1 MAVLLVVGYSMTAMG
16 ITRYRQLVTVLDW
29 RSLSIHRP
37 VSLGRLTSGLVA
49 LEAAIAAVIVRFWS
63 RQPEAA
69 QTSST
74 SGLASVAR
82 QGGPVAA
89 HCDCGGLLTLVTLA
103 CHPAA
108 ETS

>member
-69 QTSST
+69 QTSSA
-74 SGLASVAR
+74 SGWPRSHDRAAR
-82 QGGPVAA
+82 SPRTA
-89 HCDCGGLLTLVTLA
+89 T
-103 CHPAA
+103 A
-108 ETS
+108 EGC